1 MQKLAFNDLG
11 AQYRHL
17 KKEID
22 AGIAEVIESARFIS
36 GPQVEQFEREL
47 AAYVG
52 RKHCVSVG
60 SGTDALLMPLMAE
73 KVGPGDA
80 VFVPAFTFFA
90 TAEVV
95 SLCGAT
101 PVFCDSDPDTF
112 NMDPVSLKQ
121 QIRKILDAGKL
132 KPRAVIAVDL
142 FGLPADFPAI
152 EKICSQYDLTL
163 IEDAAQGFGG
173 AVGGRKAC
181 SFGKYSGTSFFPAKA
196 LGCYGDGGAVFTD
209 DDGAFRILQSLR
221 VHGKGNFKYDNVRLG
236 LNARLDTLQAAILLP
251 KLHAFDEE
259 NEHRKHAAARYAR
272 LLGDKVRTPVVRE
285 GFSSGFGYYT
295 VKAGNLEERT
305 KILDGLKA
313 AGIPAMVYYPKPLH
327 LQKVY
332 ESLGYRSGD
341 LPVAERLSNT
351 VFSLPMHG
359 YITDQEIDWVCAAL
373 NNLL

>member
-22 AGIAEVIESARFIS
+22 AGIAGVIEGSHFIS
-36 GPQVEQFEREL
+36 GPQVEQLEQEL

-73 KVGPGDA
+73 KLGSGDA
-80 VFVPAFTFFA
+80 VFVPALTFFA
-90 TAEVV
+90 SAEVV
-95 SLCGAT
+95 SLVGAT

-112 NMDPVSLKQ
+112 NLDPGSLET
-121 QIRKILDAGKL
+121 QIKKTLESGKR

-142 FGLPADFPAI
+142 FGQPADFPAI
-152 EKICSQYDLTL
+152 EKICDRYGLLL

-173 AVGGRKAC
+173 AIGDKKAC
-181 SFGKYSGTSFFPAKA
+181 SFGKYAGTSFFPAKA
-196 LGCYGDGGAVFTD
+196 LGCYGDGGAIFTD
-209 DDGAFRILQSLR
+209 DDDAYRLLVSLR
-221 VHGKGNFKYDNVRLG
+221 VHGKGSFKYDNVRLG

-259 NEHRKHAAARYAR
+259 NEHRRQAAARYAE
-272 LLGDKVRTPVVRE
+272 LLEGKFQTPVIKK
-285 GFSSGFGYYT
+285 GFCSGFGYYT
-295 VKAGNLEERT
+295 LKAENAEERT

-332 ESLGYRSGD
+332 EPLGYRPGD
-341 LPVAERLSNT
+341 LPNAEHLCNV

-359 YITDQEIDWVCAAL
+359 YITNEEIGMVCDAL
-373 NNLL
+373 NNL